1 MRWRDLPSLSALR
14 ALDATARHGSFA
26 EAGRVLNVT
35 HAAVTQAVRGL
46 EADLGVQL
54 VRRAG
59 RTVSLTEAGERLARA
74 LDDGF
79 ATVAAGI
86 AALRQAEARRVLR
99 VTTTTFI
106 AETHV
111 MPRLP
116 EFWARHP
123 GVEVALSPSPSR
135 VDILRE
141 GFDMAIRALS
151 DGWTEAPD
159 EEAPDEEVRPLAR
172 IPLLAVCAPA
182 LVAGGAVDLQTMP
195 WIIGNENPW
204 DTEQL
209 GSKGIDPA
217 RLTRVQVG
225 SPHLEMSAC
234 RQGLGAM
241 LATEIIC
248 RADLEAGRLVRLPLE
263 GLPVV
268 TYAAVLPRGPRRATV
283 DQFADWL
290 ATIF

>member
-14 ALDATARHGSFA
+14 AFDATARHGSFA

-59 RTVSLTEAGERLARA
+59 RTVGLTEAGQRLARA
-74 LDDGF
+74 LDEGF
-79 ATVAAGI
+79 GTVAAGI
-86 AALRQAEARRVLR
+86 EALRQAEARRVLR

-135 VDILRE
+135 VDIRRE

-159 EEAPDEEVRPLAR
+159 EEVRPLAR
-172 IPLLAVCAPA
+172 IPLLAVAAPG
-182 LVAGGAVDLQTMP
+182 LVAGRAPDLQSLP
-195 WIIGNENPW
+195 WIIGGDSPW
-204 DTEQL
+204 DTDQL
-209 GSKGIDPA
+209 GATGIDPS

-248 RADLEAGRLVRLPLE
+248 RTDLEAGRLVRLPLQ
-263 GLPVV
+263 GLPDV
-268 TYAAVLPRGPRRATV
+268 TYAAVLPRGPRRAAV

>member
-14 ALDATARHGSFA
+14 AFDATARSGSFA
-26 EAGRVLNVT
+26 EAGRMLNVT

-46 EADLGVQL
+46 EADLGVAL

-59 RTVSLTEAGERLARA
+59 RTVALTAAGEQLARA
-74 LDDGF
+74 LEEGF
-79 ATVAAGI
+79 GTVAAGI
-86 AALRQAEARRVLR
+86 ASLREAEARRVVR

-123 GVEVALSPSPSR
+123 GVEVALSPSPAKLDLAR
-135 VDILRE
+135 D
-141 GFDMAIRALS
+141 GFDMAIRALP
-151 DGWTEAPD
+151 DGWVEAP
-159 EEAPDEEVRPLAR
+159 EEEIRPLCR
-172 IPLLAVCAPA
+172 SQVIAVCAPA
-182 LVAGGAVDLQTMP
+182 LAASGLHPQDMPWVIGADKHWELAEVAGTGLDV
-195 WIIGNENPW
+195 
-204 DTEQL
+204 
-209 GSKGIDPA
+209 S
-217 RLTRVQVG
+217 RLKRVEVG

-234 RQGLGAM
+234 RQGLGAGT
-241 LATEIIC
+241 ATEIIC
-248 RADLEAGRLVRLPLE
+248 RADLEAGRLVRLPLG

-268 TYAAVLPRGPRRATV
+268 TYAVVLPRGPRRPAV
-283 DQFADWL
+283 DAFADWL

>member
-1 MRWRDLPSLSALR
+1 VSRWRDLPSLSALR
-14 ALDATARHGSFA
+14 AFDATARSGSFA
-26 EAGRVLNVT
+26 GAGRVLNVT

-46 EADLGVQL
+46 EADLGMPL
-54 VRRAG
+54 VRRTG

-74 LDDGF
+74 LDEGF
-79 ATVAAGI
+79 GTVATGI
-86 AALRQAEARRVLR
+86 TALREAEARRVVR

-116 EFWARHP
+116 DFWAKHP
-123 GVEVALSPSPSR
+123 GVEVALSPTPSKVELAR
-135 VDILRE
+135 D

-151 DGWTEAPD
+151 DGWTEPPG
-159 EEAPDEEVRPLAR
+159 EEIRPLAR
-172 IPLLAVCAPA
+172 IPLLAVCAPS
-182 LVAGGAVDLQTMP
+182 LIAGRRVDLQALP
-195 WIIGNENPW
+195 WIVGEDSPW
-204 DTEQL
+204 DNEQL
-209 GSKGIDPA
+209 GATGIDPG
-217 RLTRVQVG
+217 RLNRVQVG

-263 GLPVV
+263 GLPEV
-268 TYAAVLPRGPRRATV
+268 TYAAVLPRGPRRPAV
-283 DQFADWL
+283 EAFADWL

>member
-1 MRWRDLPSLSALR
+1 M
-14 ALDATARHGSFA
+14 
-26 EAGRVLNVT
+26 LNVT

-46 EADLGVQL
+46 EAELGVPL

-59 RTVSLTEAGERLARA
+59 RTVSLTGAGEKLARA
-74 LDDGF
+74 LDEGF
-79 ATVAAGI
+79 GTVAVGI

-99 VTTTTFI
+99 VATTTFI

-123 GVEVALSPSPSR
+123 GIEVAMSPSPER
-135 VDILRE
+135 ADIQRD
-141 GFDMAIRALS
+141 GFDLAIRALS
-151 DGWTEAPD
+151 EGWSAP
-159 EEAPDEEVRPLAR
+159 PGEEVRPLAR

-182 LVAGGAVDLQTMP
+182 LVRAGPVDLQALP
-195 WIIGNENPW
+195 WIIGGDSPW
-204 DTEQL
+204 DTDQL
-209 GSKGIDPA
+209 SATGIDPS
-217 RLTRVQVG
+217 RLNRVQVG

-268 TYAAVLPRGPRRATV
+268 TYAVILPKGPRRPAV
-283 DQFADWL
+283 DAFADWL

>member
-14 ALDATARHGSFA
+14 AFDATARSGSFA
-26 EAGRVLNVT
+26 EAGRMLNVT

-46 EADLGVQL
+46 EADLGVAL

-59 RTVSLTEAGERLARA
+59 RTVALTAAGEQLARA

-79 ATVAAGI
+79 GTVAAGI
-86 AALRQAEARRVLR
+86 ASLREAEARRVVR
-99 VTTTTFI
+99 ITTTTFI

-123 GVEVALSPSPSR
+123 GVEVALSPSPAKLDLAR
-135 VDILRE
+135 D
-141 GFDMAIRALS
+141 GFDMAIRALP
-151 DGWTEAPD
+151 DGWVEAP
-159 EEAPDEEVRPLAR
+159 EEEIRPLCR
-172 IPLLAVCAPA
+172 SQVIAVCAPA
-182 LVAGGAVDLQTMP
+182 LAASGLHPQDMPWVIGADKHWELAEVAGTGLDV
-195 WIIGNENPW
+195 
-204 DTEQL
+204 
-209 GSKGIDPA
+209 S
-217 RLTRVQVG
+217 RLKRVEVG

-234 RQGLGAM
+234 RQGLGAGT
-241 LATEIIC
+241 ATEIIC
-248 RADLEAGRLVRLPLE
+248 RADLEAGRLVRLPLG

-268 TYAAVLPRGPRRATV
+268 TYAVVLPRGPRRPAV
-283 DQFADWL
+283 EAFAGWL

>member
-1 MRWRDLPSLSALR
+1 MRWRDLPSLSLLR
-14 ALDATARHGSFA
+14 AFDATARHGSFA

-79 ATVAAGI
+79 GTVAAGI

-123 GVEVALSPSPSR
+123 GIEVALSPSPSR

-151 DGWTEAPD
+151 DGWTEV
-159 EEAPDEEVRPLAR
+159 PDEEVRPLAR

-182 LVAGGAVDLQTMP
+182 LVAGRRVDLQAMP
-195 WIIGNENPW
+195 WIIGGDSPW

-209 GSKGIDPA
+209 GGTGIDPA

-248 RADLEAGRLVRLPLE
+248 RAHLEAGRLVRLPLE